1 MNKIFK
7 SFVILALVAIAFGS
21 VSTVFAQATSP
32 QGTGPESGFAN
43 GRGGRRGGMLT
54 ANNGT
59 LQDGILHDAMI
70 AGYADAL
77 GVSVDDLN
85 ARLADGETM
94 AAIALAEGYSFEDFR
109 AIMLEVRIQVLDQA
123 AADGTLTQ
131 EQVDWMKT
139 RGAGMGQING
149 GRGNGQGMFGTGE
162 CPYGN
167 TTP

>member
-7 SFVILALVAIAFGS
+7 SFVILAVVAIAFGS
-21 VSTVFAQATSP
+21 ASAVFAQAATP
-32 QGTGPESGFAN
+32 QGTGPVSGFAN

-54 ANNGT
+54 ANNGS

-77 GVSVDDLN
+77 GVSVDELN
-85 ARLADGETM
+85 TRLADGETM
-94 AAIALAEGYSFEDFR
+94 SAIALAEGFSFEDFR
-109 AIMLEVRIQVLDQA
+109 AIMVDVRTQVLDQA

-131 EQVDWMKT
+131 EQADWLKT
-139 RGAGMGQING
+139 RGAGMGQLNG
-149 GRGNGQGMFGTGE
+149 GRGNGQGSFGTGE

-167 TTP
+167 TAP